1 MIAETE
7 NKTEAEPVPENH
19 GENQGEAHG
28 GSHGHKPRERRD
40 IASGNKLELWQ
51 MIRMAFGPD
60 GLIVPDFSCKLPGR
74 GAWVASDRASVE
86 LAIKNKAFARSA
98 KTKVSVPGDLPD
110 QLETGLAN
118 RVLGLLGM
126 AKRAG
131 EIETGFDKVRG
142 AAQTG
147 LLAYRFE
154 ARDGSD
160 DGRSK
165 IRVNAKSAGK
175 ELEEQP
181 APVVGC
187 FSSEELGAVFG
198 REHLVHV
205 GVRKGRLAKAMR
217 KELTRLV
224 GFRDL
229 IPFEWADKEHETLF
243 IPYGSEGGK

>member
-1 MIAETE
+1 MITETE
-7 NKTEAEPVPENH
+7 HQTQVEPET
-19 GENQGEAHG
+19 

-40 IASGNKLELWQ
+40 IASGQALEPWQ

-74 GAWVASDRASVE
+74 GAWVAANRMSVDT
-86 LAIKNKAFARSA
+86 AIKSKAFARSA
-98 KTKVSVPGDLPD
+98 KSKVSVPENFSDL
-110 QLETGLAN
+110 LEAGLSK

-142 AAQTG
+142 AAQGG

-154 ARDGSD
+154 ARDGSE

-165 IRVNAKSAGK
+165 IRVNAKAAAKEFEEAPAG
-175 ELEEQP
+175 
-181 APVVGC
+181 VVGC
-187 FSSEELGAVFG
+187 FSGEELGAVFG

-205 GVRKGRLAKAMR
+205 GVRKGRVAKALR
-217 KELTRLV
+217 KELTRLS
-224 GFRDL
+224 GFREL
-229 IPFEWADKEHETLF
+229 IPADWPDLEHESPF
-243 IPYGSEGGK
+243 IPYTGEGGK

>member
-1 MIAETE
+1 MIIETE
-7 NKTEAEPVPENH
+7 NPDEVEPTAPSE
-19 GENQGEAHG
+19 G
-28 GSHGHKPRERRD
+28 GGHGHKSRERRD
-40 IASGNKLELWQ
+40 IASGNALEPWQ

-60 GLIVPDFSCKLPGR
+60 GLVVPDFSCKLPGR
-74 GAWVASDRASVE
+74 GAWVASDRQSVE
-86 LAIKNKAFARSA
+86 LAMKKKAFARAA
-98 KTKVSVPGDLPD
+98 KAKVTVPADLAD
-110 QLETGLAN
+110 QLEAGLAN
-118 RVLGLLGM
+118 RVIGLLGM

-165 IRVNAKSAGK
+165 IRVNAKAAAK
-175 ELEEQP
+175 ELEQHP

-187 FSSEELGAVFG
+187 FSSAELGAVFG

-217 KELTRLV
+217 KELTRLT

-229 IPFEWADKEHETLF
+229 IPPEWTDIEHETPF
-243 IPYGSEGGK
+243 IPYGNEGGK

>member
-1 MIAETE
+1 MITDVENEAQTE
-7 NKTEAEPVPENH
+7 PAK
-19 GENQGEAHG
+19 

-40 IASGNKLELWQ
+40 VASGQTLEPWQ
-51 MIRMAFGPD
+51 MIRMAFGPE
-60 GLIVPDFSCKLPGR
+60 GQLVPDFSCKLPGR
-74 GAWVASDRASVE
+74 GAWVASDRSSVE
-86 LAIKNKAFARSA
+86 KALSTKAFARAA
-98 KTKVSVPGDLPD
+98 KAKIILPDNLSD
-110 QLETGLAN
+110 QLEAGLAR

-142 AAQTG
+142 AAQGG

-154 ARDGSD
+154 ASDGSE

-165 IRVNAKSAGK
+165 IRVNAKAIAK
-175 ELEEQP
+175 EFEEDP

-187 FSSEELGAVFG
+187 FAGEELGAVFG

-205 GVRKGRLAKAMR
+205 GVRKGRVAVALQ

-229 IPFEWADKEHETLF
+229 IPANWTDKEHETAF
-243 IPYGSEGGK
+243 IPYGNAGGK

>member
-1 MIAETE
+1 MIIETE
-7 NKTEAEPVPENH
+7 NQEEVEPVPES
-19 GENQGEAHG
+19 QGG
-28 GSHGHKPRERRD
+28 GHGHKSHERRD
-40 IASGNKLELWQ
+40 IASGNALESWQ

-60 GLIVPDFSCKLPGR
+60 GLVVPDFSCKLPGR
-74 GAWVASDRASVE
+74 GAWIASDRASVE
-86 LAIKNKAFARSA
+86 LAMKNKAFARAA
-98 KTKVSVPGDLPD
+98 KAQVSVPDDLAD

-126 AKRAG
+126 AKKAG

-165 IRVNAKSAGK
+165 VRVNAKSAAK

-187 FSSEELGAVFG
+187 FSGEELGAVFG

-217 KELTRLV
+217 KELTRLT

-229 IPFEWADKEHETLF
+229 IPAEWTDIEHETPF
-243 IPYGSEGGK
+243 IPYGNQGGK

>member
-1 MIAETE
+1 MI
-7 NKTEAEPVPENH
+7 TEAE
-19 GENQGEAHG
+19 NQTERAPTE

-40 IASGNKLELWQ
+40 IASGNALEPWQ
-51 MIRMAFGPD
+51 MIRMAFGPE
-60 GLIVPDFSCKLPGR
+60 GLVVPDFSCKLPGR

-86 LAIKNKAFARSA
+86 LAVKNKAFARSA
-98 KTKVSVPGDLPD
+98 KGPVSLPD
-110 QLETGLAN
+110 NLADHLEAGLAR

-147 LLAYRFE
+147 LLAFRFE

-165 IRVNAKSAGK
+165 IRVNAKAAAK
-175 ELEEQP
+175 ELEEHP
-181 APVVGC
+181 PCVVGC
-187 FSSEELGAVFG
+187 FDAAELGSVFG
-198 REHLVHV
+198 RDHLVHV
-205 GVRKGRLAKAMR
+205 GVRKGRLAKALR
-217 KELTRLV
+217 KELTRLA

-229 IPFEWADKEHETLF
+229 IPGEWTDKEHETPF
-243 IPYGSEGGK
+243 IPYVGEGGK

>member
-1 MIAETE
+1 MIIDTE
-7 NKTEAEPVPENH
+7 NQQEAELRE
-19 GENQGEAHG
+19 

-40 IASGNKLELWQ
+40 IATGKTLEPWQ
-51 MIRMAFGPD
+51 MIRLAFGPD
-60 GLIVPDFSCKLPGR
+60 GLVVPDFSCKLPGR
-74 GAWVASDRASVE
+74 GAWLASDRKSVA
-86 LAIKNKAFARSA
+86 LAIKNKAFARAA
-98 KTKVSVPGDLPD
+98 KAQVTVPENFADH
-110 QLETGLAN
+110 LETGLAN

-142 AAQTG
+142 AAQGG

-165 IRVNAKSAGK
+165 IRVNAKSAAI
-175 ELEEQP
+175 ELDEAA

-187 FSSEELGAVFG
+187 FSGAELGAIFG

-205 GVRKGRLAKAMR
+205 GVRKGRLAKALR
-217 KELTRLV
+217 LELTRLT

-229 IPFEWADKEHETLF
+229 IPLEWADIEHEPPF
-243 IPYGSEGGK
+243 ISYGNAGEK

>member
-1 MIAETE
+1 LIADM
-7 NKTEAEPVPENH
+7 
-19 GENQGEAHG
+19 ENQIEVEQSK
-28 GSHGHKPRERRD
+28 GSHGHKSRERRD
-40 IASGNKLELWQ
+40 IASGDALEPWQ

-60 GLIVPDFSCKLPGR
+60 GLVVPDFSCKLPGR

-86 LAIKNKAFARSA
+86 LAIKSKAFARSA
-98 KTKVSVPGDLPD
+98 KSKVSVPDNMAD
-110 QLETGLAN
+110 HLETGLAN

-165 IRVNAKSAGK
+165 IRVNAKAAAK
-175 ELEEQP
+175 DLEENP
-181 APVVGC
+181 ASVVGC
-187 FSSEELGAVFG
+187 FSAAELGAVFG

-205 GVRKGRLAKAMR
+205 GLRKGRLAKAMR
-217 KELTRLV
+217 KELTRLA

-229 IPFEWADKEHETLF
+229 IPAEWTDKEHETPF
-243 IPYGSEGGK
+243 FPYTGEGGK

>member
-1 MIAETE
+1 MSIETE
-7 NKTEAEPVPENH
+7 NQAEAETGPER
-19 GENQGEAHG
+19 ET

-40 IASGNKLELWQ
+40 IASGETLEPWQ

-60 GLIVPDFSCKLPGR
+60 GLIVPDFSCKGPGR
-74 GAWVASDRASVE
+74 GAWLASDRMSVE
-86 LAIKNKAFARSA
+86 KAIKIKAFSRAA
-98 KTKVSVPGDLPD
+98 KAQVTVPENLADH
-110 QLETGLAN
+110 LETGLAN

-142 AAQTG
+142 AAQGG

-154 ARDGSD
+154 AKDGSE

-165 IRVNAKSAGK
+165 IRVNAKSAAI
-175 ELEEQP
+175 ELDEAA

-187 FSSEELGAVFG
+187 FTGAELGAIFG

-205 GVRKGRLAKAMR
+205 GVRKGRLAKALR
-217 KELTRLV
+217 QELTRLT
-224 GFRDL
+224 GFRAL
-229 IPFEWADKEHETLF
+229 IPSEWTDIEHEPPF
-243 IPYGSEGGK
+243 IPYGITGGK

>member
-1 MIAETE
+1 MIAETK
-7 NKTEAEPVPENH
+7 NEAQIEQEK
-19 GENQGEAHG
+19 

-40 IASGNKLELWQ
+40 IASGQALESWQ
-51 MIRMAFGPD
+51 MIRIAFGPD
-60 GLIVPDFSCKLPGR
+60 GQVVPDFSCKLPGR

-86 LAIKNKAFARSA
+86 KALKIKAFARAA
-98 KTKVSVPGDLPD
+98 KMNISVPTNLAD
-110 QLETGLAN
+110 QIEAGLAQ

-142 AAQTG
+142 AAQGG

-154 ARDGSD
+154 ASDGSE

-165 IRVNAKSAGK
+165 IRVNAKAVAK
-175 ELEEQP
+175 EFDEIP

-187 FSSEELGAVFG
+187 FSGEELGAVFG

-205 GVRKGRLAKAMR
+205 GVRKGRVFVALQ
-217 KELTRLV
+217 KELTRLA

-229 IPFEWADKEHETLF
+229 IPANWTDKEHESPF
-243 IPYGSEGGK
+243 IPYESAGGK